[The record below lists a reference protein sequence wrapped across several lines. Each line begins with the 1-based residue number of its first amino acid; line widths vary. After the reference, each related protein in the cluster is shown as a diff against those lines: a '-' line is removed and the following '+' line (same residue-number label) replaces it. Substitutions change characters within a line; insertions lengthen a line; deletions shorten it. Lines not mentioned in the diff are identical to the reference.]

1 MSPLPELG
9 MRLLSKEMSLRLDTP
24 VGFASRSPPAAA
36 TSFLHFRFHLYPQ
49 GDLRLPGGILC
60 IPALWIPLGFLVCSN
75 GACGASQILRLPP
88 HLSHSTG
95 HSPQCPP
102 SSSHCLC
109 PPVLLKDA
117 PAALGTPRTY
127 PGSSIPNSLIPN
139 SPPSPPRDREQRAQ
153 KAAKSG
159 SLERAGAAPAPAPGE
174 TKGAEDGLFSP
185 GMRRDGANT
194 TGSWGGRGG
203 G

>member
-1 MSPLPELG
+1 MPPLPELG

-60 IPALWIPLGFLVCSN
+60 IPALWIPLGFLVRSN
-75 GACGASQILRLPP
+75 GARGASQIPRLPP

-109 PPVLLKDA
+109 PPVLLTDA

-139 SPPSPPRDREQRAQ
+139 SPPSPPLGQGTASPEGSKERE
-153 KAAKSG
+153 
-159 SLERAGAAPAPAPGE
+159 
-174 TKGAEDGLFSP
+174 F
-185 GMRRDGANT
+185 
-194 TGSWGGRGG
+194 GG